1 MTQVRAFA
9 KYAPAET
16 RHTPNNLGLALT
28 VWPVVHGSARV

>member
-16 RHTPNNLGLALT
+16 RHTANNLGLALT
-28 VWPVVHGSARV
+28 VASSGRLNRV